1 MCCIF
6 FRNPLIIWRNG
17 LHWRYRDSQ
26 SVKKWPSSGDMV
38 RDYKCPLLRFRA
50 SHHEERK
57 RVSANG
63 IPNQPFHEFLP
74 KDQVD
79 IFKCREKGIESPE
92 LTSLMKPLILSY
104 NELFGDLNNAIRNKF
119 VGYFAELRTY
129 CFALSKIFLTLSLLE
144 HYLMT
149 FSSKDL

>member
-1 MCCIF
+1 
-6 FRNPLIIWRNG
+6 
-17 LHWRYRDSQ
+17 
-26 SVKKWPSSGDMV
+26 MV

-63 IPNQPFHEFLP
+63 IPNQPFHEFFP

-92 LTSLMKPLILSY
+92 LTSIMKPLILSY